1 MFRDDVNSRMKV
13 IPSEETAR
21 QMTQISIKDIAKRA
35 DVSIATVSR
44 VLNNKG
50 NVKPA
55 TLKRVREAMDFYHYE
70 PNQNARALV
79 GGTTQTIG
87 LFYPAGNAGNYS
99 LLFSEGYT
107 LELLRGVTDQL
118 NETGY
123 SLYLINDPGTGSAG
137 SKAGFLKYVE
147 QNRVDGLIFLHVNGD
162 KAFQAGL
169 DSLRS
174 AGFPFT
180 YAGERINSGDINVYA
195 HYTEYMRNILLQLL
209 EAGHRRILYTGMSSD
224 IRLSGILK
232 ELKRRYSDMEIIFE
246 DHAAFMSDSM
256 LKASIEKNILKNR
269 ITASFSDLYINTVR
283 ILYSFAS
290 LGLAVPE
297 DISVAGVVHSQEQ
310 LALTANISSALVPS
324 REMGRE
330 LARLLL
336 ERIKD
341 PDSAPR
347 QADFHPV
354 FYDRG
359 SISSV
364 KV

>member
-1 MFRDDVNSRMKV
+1 M
-13 IPSEETAR
+13 
-21 QMTQISIKDIAKRA
+21 
-35 DVSIATVSR
+35 
-44 VLNNKG
+44 
-50 NVKPA
+50 
-55 TLKRVREAMDFYHYE
+55 
-70 PNQNARALV
+70 
-79 GGTTQTIG
+79 
-87 LFYPAGNAGNYS
+87 
-99 LLFSEGYT
+99 
-107 LELLRGVTDQL
+107 TDQL
-118 NETGY
+118 NGTGY
-123 SLYLINDPGTGSAG
+123 SLYLINDTETGSAG

-174 AGFPFT
+174 ARFPFT

-209 EAGHRRILYTGMSSD
+209 EAGHRQILYTGISSD

-232 ELKRRYSDMEIIFE
+232 ELKKHYSDMEITFA
-246 DHAAFMSDSM
+246 DHAAFTSDSM
-256 LKASIEKNILKNR
+256 LKASIEKNIHKNR

-283 ILYSFAS
+283 LLYSFAS
-290 LGLAVPE
+290 LGLAVPG